1 MNLPIA
7 AFLFELN
14 AKKRCIKRT
23 LLRNEHDGFRDEQR
37 CKANKNIPIVI

>member
-14 AKKRCIKRT
+14 AKKKCIKRT
-23 LLRNEHDGFRDEQR
+23 LLRNEHIGFGDEQR
-37 CKANKNIPIVI
+37 CKQTRIFQ